1 MLTTRAAVAAAL
13 LCAMTAAGSALAAP
27 APAGPRPLSDAER
40 QGVVF
45 AAEYLERGPAAWW
58 DHLSRTSPL
67 RRLGRDAALAE
78 IEVRAGSPAEAQ
90 WELQAAAPEL
100 SASGAVF
107 ALQFPSGLDD
117 TLILGLVMEG
127 GGWKIDSLRI
137 SAEPVAAS
145 AASAAM
151 SATSVT
157 SAAGSP
163 EGPEAKRAA
172 TAHRF
177 GMLPLWMIGGIV
189 GIGLVLLLAAW
200 DQRPRRGVALGLGIA
215 GALVVAGALAMVFL
229 PRVLASRGAA
239 GASGATKGGGEPDFA
254 ELRSLLPLR
263 QALTQPGGTVPEA
276 APTAMHGPGTAGRV
290 ASLWWTQH
298 LLGRMDF
305 HGVDG
310 LLAGFPS
317 PGRFPLAELL
327 RARLA
332 FLRLQELP
340 TATAY
345 QRAATVGAPQE
356 GLLAES
362 AQAFLVLGFRGHALA
377 FLRQLQELGSRR
389 ADTYLELAETA
400 VRDHRLA
407 EAEELF
413 RIAWQLQPIARSE
426 VMDRPALLALF
437 QDAQIRRL
445 VHLESATDPV
455 VACAGASSRALSP
468 PAGFEARLL
477 GQTLRLTRGPAE
489 LRVPGGCDLAPPGT
503 RVDYAGLWNDER
515 EEKLLAGLPALQ
527 AAARTPGALAQPSL
541 RRQTEGTAEALAGR
555 QRWGEVLTLTESLS
569 QEVASLPSGLLRLR
583 AEALRRAGREK
594 EARDLLVRVVQ
605 GDKAGQRMDP
615 ETLYQLADLLAAEGN
630 FDTALKLVAKA
641 NSELPFEAGDARIRQ
656 IQMEKRLAVS
666 SEIYRSPHFEIHYP
680 PLRGEAFAK
689 DAARILEAERS
700 RLQAWIPLSSSKST
714 EVHILHFDDFQ
725 AGYSPGLDILGL
737 YDGKIRVPLGDAPR
751 FVPFV
756 VSILTHELAHAMIA
770 ERTGDRAPHWFQEG
784 LAQHVEMVQENV
796 NPIQG
801 YRDKS
806 NLLGFPLLEPA
817 IGSLSPA
824 LIAIGY
830 DESRWTLHYVEHRYG
845 RAGIHR
851 LLDAF
856 NAGKTTDQ
864 AIATLGTT
872 TAQFDHDV
880 WQWGVTEA
888 PGIWKVA
895 LVRYDNA
902 SEDE

>member
-1 MLTTRAAVAAAL
+1 MPTTRAAVAAAL
-13 LCAMTAAGSALAAP
+13 LCVLTAAGTALAAP
-27 APAGPRPLSDAER
+27 APAGPRPLTDAER

-67 RRLGRDAALAE
+67 RRLGREAALAE

-117 TLILGLVMEG
+117 TLILGLVKEG
-127 GGWKIDSLRI
+127 EGWKIDSLRI
-137 SAEPVAAS
+137 SAEPVAANAAMS
-145 AASAAM
+145 ASAAM
-151 SATSVT
+151 SATPETPEMSGGPQNKP
-157 SAAGSP
+157 AG
-163 EGPEAKRAA
+163 
-172 TAHRF
+172 HRF
-177 GMLPLWMIGGIV
+177 GLLPLWMTGGIV

-200 DQRPRRGVALGLGIA
+200 DQRSRRGVALGLGIA
-215 GALVVAGALAMVFL
+215 GALVVAAALAMVFL
-229 PRVLASRGAA
+229 PRVLGAPGTASAAIRGA
-239 GASGATKGGGEPDFA
+239 EPDFA

-263 QALTQPGGTVPEA
+263 RALTQPGGTVPEA
-276 APTAMHGPGTAGRV
+276 APAVVRGPGAVGRV
-290 ASLWWTQH
+290 AGLWWTQH
-298 LLGRMDF
+298 LLGRMDLQ
-305 HGVDG
+305 GVDG

-362 AQAFLVLGFRGHALA
+362 AQAFLVLGFRDHALA

-407 EAEELF
+407 EAEALF
-413 RIAWQLQPIARSE
+413 RTAWRLQPIARSE
-426 VMDRPALLALF
+426 VMGRPALIALF
-437 QDAQIRRL
+437 QDAEIRRL
-445 VHLESATDPV
+445 VHLDSATDPV
-455 VACAGASSRALSP
+455 VTCAEVSRRALSP

-477 GQTLRLTRGPAE
+477 GETLRLTRGPAE
-489 LRVPGGCDLAPPGT
+489 LRIPGGCDLAPPGT

-515 EEKLLAGLPALQ
+515 EEKLLAGLPALL

-555 QRWGEVLTLTESLS
+555 QRWGEVLTLTEGLS

-615 ETLYQLADLLAAEGN
+615 ETLYQLADLLTAEGN
-630 FDTALKLVAKA
+630 FDMALKLVAKA
-641 NSELPFEAGDARIRQ
+641 NAALPFEAGDERIRQ
-656 IQMEKRLAVS
+656 LQMEKRLAAS
-666 SEIYRSPHFEIHYP
+666 SQIYRSPHFEIHYP

-689 DAARILEAERS
+689 EAARILEAERS
-700 RLQAWIPLSSSKST
+700 RLQAWIPLSSAKST
-714 EVHILHFDDFQ
+714 EVHLLHFDDFQ
-725 AGYSPGLDILGL
+725 AGYSPGMDILGL

-770 ERTGDRAPHWFQEG
+770 ERTGSRAPHWFQEG
-784 LAQHVEMVQENV
+784 LAQHVEMLQEGV

-824 LIAIGY
+824 LVAIGY
-830 DESRWTLHYVEHRYG
+830 DEARWTLHYVEHRYG
-845 RAGIHR
+845 REGIRR
-851 LLDAF
+851 L
-856 NAGKTTDQ
+856 
-864 AIATLGTT
+864 
-872 TAQFDHDV
+872 
-880 WQWGVTEA
+880 
-888 PGIWKVA
+888 
-895 LVRYDNA
+895 
-902 SEDE
+902 